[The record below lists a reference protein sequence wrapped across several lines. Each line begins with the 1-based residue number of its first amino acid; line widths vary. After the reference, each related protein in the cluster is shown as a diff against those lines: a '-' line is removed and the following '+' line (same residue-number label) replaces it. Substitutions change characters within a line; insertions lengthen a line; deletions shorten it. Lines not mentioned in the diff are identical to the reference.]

1 MRTILLLIVVV
12 VVLLFVFSPDLSGVT
27 DLYDYQCGHSVGES
41 EVLEARQTLFG
52 GELGL
57 CFQRDFVGIHTHRD
71 KSQAWNNGHEQGIID
86 ALSERR

>member
-1 MRTILLLIVVV
+1 MRFLILLIVVA

-41 EVLEARQTLFG
+41 EVLESRQTFG

-71 KSQAWNNGHEQGIID
+71 KSQAWNNGHKQGITD
-86 ALSERR
+86 ALAESR